1 MKTEY
6 ENITPD
12 RGSSFK
18 VLHWRS
24 HEDRFFWHQHPEYEI
39 VYIHKGS
46 GKRHIGQHLSHFEE
60 GELMF
65 IGPNVPH
72 LNFGYGAD
80 YEHEEIVVQLRDTF
94 LGESFLQSP
103 ELQDI
108 NRLFELSKKGLNFFG
123 ETRQE
128 VANLMLTLPQLG
140 HFERLIQLLIILQKL
155 ATSKEYNLLKING
168 ISYEHSHREEAR
180 IRQIY
185 GYVEQHYQHEID
197 VQTVADLANLTV
209 PSFCRYFKKITQM
222 TFTDFVNE
230 YRIKQASKLLVQ
242 NHSVTD
248 VCYSSGFNNL
258 SHFTK
263 TFKAVTGKT
272 PREYKKANDLL

>member
-72 LNFGYGAD
+72 LNFGYGAN

-128 VANLMLTLPQLG
+128 VANLMLTLPQLS

-185 GYVEQHYQHEID
+185 GYVEQHYQREID

-242 NHSVTD
+242 KQSVTD
-248 VCYSSGFNNL
+248 VCYRSGFNNL

>member
-103 ELQDI
+103 ELQDV

-185 GYVEQHYQHEID
+185 GYVEQHYQYEID